1 MEKSMFNHSRD
12 GLPEMG
18 GGEME
23 AFGKER
29 YEDLLREAEEYRLEQ
44 RALAKKQPSRHN
56 GRSPLVHLLMWLG
69 I

>member
-1 MEKSMFNHSRD
+1 MERNMFNHSRD
-12 GLPEMG
+12 GLPEIG
-18 GGEME
+18 STEME

-44 RALAKKQPSRHN
+44 RASANKQPSRHN
-56 GRSPLVHLLMWLG
+56 SRSPLVHLLMWLG

>member
-1 MEKSMFNHSRD
+1 MKTSMFSHNRD
-12 GLPEMG
+12 GLPEIG
-18 GGEME
+18 TAEAE

-44 RALAKKQPSRHN
+44 RALAKMQPSRHN
-56 GRSPLVHLLMWLG
+56 SRSPFVHLLMWLG